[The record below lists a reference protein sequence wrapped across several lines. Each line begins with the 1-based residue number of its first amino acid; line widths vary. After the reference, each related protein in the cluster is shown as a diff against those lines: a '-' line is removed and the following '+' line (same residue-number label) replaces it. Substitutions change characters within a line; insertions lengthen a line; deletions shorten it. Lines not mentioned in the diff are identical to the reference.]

1 MTEVEE
7 WVEVEGAQHNWV
19 NDLWYELLGSKWGD
33 KLKQETEWKEWRLE
47 EKRKSSIVLVSCL
60 QGTANYNSSLCGM
73 KNSKR
78 DFLFCFGFFSHISQ
92 WADWCKSVRPS
103 VGLSVCVCRLQAR
116 TAVDNGSHCS

>member
-7 WVEVEGAQHNWV
+7 WVQVEGAQHNWV
-19 NDLWYELLGSKWGD
+19 NDLRYELLGSKWGD

-60 QGTANYNSSLCGM
+60 QGMANYNSSLCSM
-73 KNSKR
+73 KNSNR
-78 DFLFCFGFFSHISQ
+78 DFFVLLCFLFSHISL

-103 VGLSVCVCRLQAR
+103 VCL
-116 TAVDNGSHCS
+116 AVGGRQWQPL